1 MLRDE
6 VGLALS
12 HLRKLLLQRV
22 RNILMNLAPAAQQQ
36 RLVRRILDQ
45 GMPESVGSVL
55 ARAARQHDLRADE
68 ALQSG
73 IDDLSR
79 LRCDNAQ
86 KIGAELA
93 SDNRSNLGD
102 LLRFGA
108 KPVEACQQR
117 SLQRLGDLSVAAG
130 TAGLDD
136 RPRQLLDIERHAVR
150 AAQDAR

>member
-73 IDDLSR
+73 IDNFPR
-79 LRCDNAQ
+79 LCRDGVQ
-86 KIGAELA
+86 QFGAKFA
-93 SDNRSNLGD
+93 SDNRGNLGD
-102 LLRFGA
+102 LLGFGA
-108 KPVEACQQR
+108 EPVETCQ
-117 SLQRLGDLSVAAG
+117 
-130 TAGLDD
+130 
-136 RPRQLLDIERHAVR
+136 
-150 AAQDAR
+150 